1 MMDEVVLVKSKQA
14 LLVLAAILTI
24 VIYALSF
31 VEMELF
37 MLILR
42 LTEMMAIFLMMMDAA
57 MIDLSNTDTLEM
69 VELHF
74 RLMFAKQNVV
84 TAFF

>member
-1 MMDEVVLVKSKQA
+1 MDEVVLVKLKQD
-14 LLVLAAILTI
+14 LLVSTVILTTE
-24 VIYALSF
+24 IYALRF

-37 MLILR
+37 MLILQ
-42 LTEMMAIFLMMMDAA
+42 LTEMMAIFLMATDAA

-69 VELHF
+69 VELHL

-84 TAFF
+84 TAFY